1 MSRKLV
7 PAFLTLGFTILL
19 SGAAFAR
26 RPPQLAAQQE
36 AANLV
41 LRQCPQVPGNGY
53 RGMLA
58 LAAAAQVK
66 EAPTHAAI
74 RRRMADHSVITC
86 AGESLHTGGGYRD
99 IFVRLAPETSSP
111 MVACLQA
118 R

>member
-1 MSRKLV
+1 MAMSRKLV
-7 PAFLTLGFTILL
+7 PAFLTLGFTVLL

-26 RPPQLAAQQE
+26 HAPQLAAE
-36 AANLV
+36 EDAANRV
-41 LRQCPQVPGNGY
+41 LGHCSQPGTGY
-53 RGMLA
+53 RAMSA
-58 LAAAAQVK
+58 LAAKRAK
-66 EAPTHAAI
+66 SAPAYTAV

-99 IFVRLAPETSSP
+99 IFVRFEPETSTS